1 MSATNG
7 KLIKGS
13 TGDWEVVIGMEVHA
27 QVTSNAKLF
36 SGASTEFGGE
46 PNSHVSLVDAAMPAM
61 LPVINEE
68 CVRQAVRT
76 GLALNAKINLR
87 SVFDRKNYFY
97 PDSPQGYQISQYKS
111 PIVGEGEVTVELE
124 GGKTATI
131 GIERL
136 HLEQD
141 AGKSLH
147 DQSPSMSFVDLNRS
161 GVALMEIVSK
171 PDMRSAD
178 EAKAYVSKLRTIMRY
193 LGTCDGNMDKGPR
206 RAGA

>member
-1 MSATNG
+1 MNSN
-7 KLIKGS
+7 LIRG
-13 TGDWEVVIGMEVHA
+13 WEVVIGMEVHA
-27 QVTSNAKLF
+27 QVSSNAKLF
-36 SGASTEFGGE
+36 SGASTEFGGS
-46 PNSHVSLVDAAMPAM
+46 PNSHVSLVDAAMPGM
-61 LPVINEE
+61 LPVINAE

-76 GLALNAKINLR
+76 GLGLKAQINLK

-97 PDSPQGYQISQYKS
+97 PDLPQGYQISQYKQ
-111 PIVGEGEVTVELE
+111 PIIGEGTVSIEVEAGKPVEV
-124 GGKTATI
+124 

-147 DQSPSMSFVDLNRS
+147 DQHASMSFVDLNRS

-178 EAKAYVSKLRTIMRY
+178 Q
-193 LGTCDGNMDKGPR
+193 
-206 RAGA
+206 